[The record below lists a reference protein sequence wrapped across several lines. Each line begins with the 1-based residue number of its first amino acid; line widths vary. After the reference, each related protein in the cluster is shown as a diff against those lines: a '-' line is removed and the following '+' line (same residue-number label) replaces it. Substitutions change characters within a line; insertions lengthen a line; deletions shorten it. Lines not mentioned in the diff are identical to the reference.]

1 METGIIKFYNTTAG
15 FGYIQTSDGSEDVF
29 FHISDAENEIRV
41 LLSNN
46 RSKNEPVVYSKIPSA
61 KKEGEF
67 QAKNI
72 NLDLTKRFIGYIN
85 VEEGKFGQELYYVVK
100 YNSDER
106 YFLHYTNVRR
116 DCIDKF
122 ISIDDNDPI
131 LFTPSSN
138 DKGKIAQD
146 AILIDSRSFIESFA
160 EFSDYNLALED
171 LAQNICEKEDWD
183 YIDNKQN
190 GIPILRS
197 YMNQTCKRL
206 VYQGKINSNISSY
219 GEEYAFFNT
228 GLVDKFQNDIYAY
241 FVKNKRYSE
250 CQPWGIIIPKWRFL
264 EFATDQ
270 SKYYKYF
277 NAQADIASYFGETE
291 TSKLVFDTSLT
302 IRPNWEHLETRRHR
316 VNSIEIQKMSEQEFR
331 DAISDSIDMAKKRIK
346 RNYKTAIPQYYNE
359 DIQFLVPLCERKNR
373 GKAIAAMVVQKTEQ
387 IYVVSTILT
396 LDQAY
401 NNARLLAKPDREWLN
416 P

>member
-1 METGIIKFYNTTAG
+1 M
-15 FGYIQTSDGSEDVF
+15 
-29 FHISDAENEIRV
+29 
-41 LLSNN
+41 
-46 RSKNEPVVYSKIPSA
+46 VYSKIPST
-61 KKEGEF
+61 KKDGEF

-72 NLDLTKRFIGYIN
+72 NLDLNKRYIGYIK
-85 VEEGKFGQELYYVVK
+85 VEESKFGQEFYYIIK

-106 YFLHYTNVRR
+106 YFLHHTNVRR
-116 DCIDKF
+116 DFCDRF
-122 ISIDDNDPI
+122 ISID
-131 LFTPSSN
+131 
-138 DKGKIAQD
+138 
-146 AILIDSRSFIESFA
+146 
-160 EFSDYNLALED
+160 
-171 LAQNICEKEDWD
+171 
-183 YIDNKQN
+183 
-190 GIPILRS
+190 
-197 YMNQTCKRL
+197 
-206 VYQGKINSNISSY
+206 
-219 GEEYAFFNT
+219 EYAFFNT

-250 CQPWGIIIPKWRFL
+250 CQPWGVIIPKWQFR

-277 NAQADIASYFGETE
+277 NTQADIASYFGETE
-291 TSKLVFDTSLT
+291 TSKLVFDTYVT

-316 VNSIEIQKMSEQEFR
+316 VNSIEIHNMSEQEFR
-331 DAISDSIDMAKKRIK
+331 DAIADSIDMAKKRIK